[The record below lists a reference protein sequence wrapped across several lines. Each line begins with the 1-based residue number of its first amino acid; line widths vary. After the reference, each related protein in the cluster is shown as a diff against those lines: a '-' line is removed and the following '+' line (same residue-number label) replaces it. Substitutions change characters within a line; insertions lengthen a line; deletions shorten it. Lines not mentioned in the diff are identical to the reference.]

1 MKKLGIEIEAVEAE
15 DGRVDIGISSHGD
28 TTRLTTVN
36 IVLQLGY
43 VLDIPEA
50 AWPMIADAYERGDRL
65 IGGSLQQEIHM
76 GGVREKE
83 EDEE

>member
-1 MKKLGIEIEAVEAE
+1 MKKLTIEIEAVEAE
-15 DGRVDIGISSHGD
+15 DGHVDISISTHGD

-50 AWPMIADAYERGDRL
+50 AWQLIEDAYERGDRL
-65 IGGSLQQEIHM
+65 IGGSLQREIRM
-76 GGVREKE
+76 GGVREQE